1 MKLGLLNSDGTAAEY
16 AAALV
21 AAGCELTLIHEDA
34 VDGAHGSFP
43 AESTVR
49 RVTEW
54 EEALACGADFV
65 LVGRAG
71 PEARRLE
78 QLQRLAQEGMPVL
91 FVHPQTTATLAY
103 FELDMHRQ
111 ATNVALVPLEATRHQ
126 PAVTALRELGRI
138 DEVIVE
144 HRVRSASRAEALE
157 RFICDIGAIRGLIGP
172 CDKVSAMGSLGEAA
186 TAPQTGIQITA
197 TSGALVR
204 WSIGPT
210 RDEPTTHWRVVGGD
224 GTADLH
230 VDAAGLWRT
239 TTVRNGEIDK
249 REDAGAQGVVAAAEA
264 GLLAVGDPANE
275 LWREALADLELVE
288 AVERSLRKGRT
299 VELFHEEAS
308 EQGTFH
314 GVMAAG
320 GCLLLMLSI
329 GTAIAATMLGKFQ
342 FAVANAWPYALLA
355 VLAVF
360 LLMQFLKF
368 VFPPQDPD
376 AANR

>member
-1 MKLGLLNSDGTAAEY
+1 MKFGLLNADVNTAQY
-16 AAALV
+16 AAALA
-21 AAGCELTLIHEDA
+21 AAGCELTLIHEEA
-34 VDGAHGSFP
+34 DGVQESFP
-43 AESTVR
+43 ADSPVR
-49 RVTEW
+49 RVDEW

-65 LVGRAG
+65 LVGAVG
-71 PEARRLE
+71 LELRRLE
-78 QLQRLAQEGMPVL
+78 QLQRLVQEGMSVL

-126 PAVTALRELGRI
+126 PAVDSLKDLGRI

-144 HRVRSASRAEALE
+144 HRVRTTTRAEVLE
-157 RFICDIGAIRGLIGP
+157 RFICDIGAIRRLTGP
-172 CDKVSAMGSLGEAA
+172 CDKVSAMGSLGEAT
-186 TAPQTGIQITA
+186 TAPQAGIQITA
-197 TSGALVR
+197 TSGALIR

-210 RDEPTTHWRVVGGD
+210 RDEPATHWRVVGGD

-230 VDAAGLWRT
+230 VDSVGDWHAT
-239 TTVRNGEIDK
+239 ITRNGVA
-249 REDAGAQGVVAAAEA
+249 EDRDYSQAIGVAAAAEA
-264 GLLAVGDPANE
+264 GLLAIGDPANE

-329 GTAIAATMLGKFQ
+329 GTAVAATVLGKFQ
-342 FAVANAWPYALLA
+342 FAVANIWPYALLA

-368 VFPPQDPD
+368 VFPPQDKD